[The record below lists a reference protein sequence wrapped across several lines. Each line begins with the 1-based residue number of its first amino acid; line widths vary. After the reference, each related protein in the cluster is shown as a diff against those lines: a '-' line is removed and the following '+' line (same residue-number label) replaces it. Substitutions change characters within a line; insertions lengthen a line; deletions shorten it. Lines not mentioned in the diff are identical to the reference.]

1 MRPWIVLFAV
11 AVLAGAEPAGI
22 TRILAGVPAGARI
35 SVAVADCK
43 DGSLL
48 VRRGAD
54 DPVSLASVS
63 KLLVAI
69 AGLRELGPDW
79 RFRTRLVASATAAD
93 ISSLGIIGG
102 GDPTFDEHFRD
113 GDPDRAFASWASELK
128 RKGVKRI
135 GDLVVDGRYFAGPI
149 RPSTWPTGGN
159 NPISWFSAPS
169 SAFACNDNCISV
181 RAVPAAPGKP
191 CTVELRPDSPRI
203 SVVNR
208 TSSVASGG
216 DRTFIVTRAADA
228 DLVTVS
234 GTYGVA
240 TSWFDL
246 AINADP
252 DLMAAD
258 HLRRHLEKS
267 GIVVTGNVRRGEV
280 DPAKGAVL
288 IDERSPL
295 LPAMTVMNQRS
306 QNFYAEQLLRVLGA
320 EKRQDGSLTGG
331 CAAVRASLAKLLN
344 GEPTGLEQLDGSGLS
359 YGNKA
364 PAALIVRLLVAM
376 DHESLAA
383 SFRSTLKDRPS
394 AGVVAQVKT
403 GTLAIATCLAGYITP
418 AEPGSTRRIAFAIL
432 LNKGEARDM
441 AWAPGLRDRLF
452 EAIAA
457 LMR

>member
-1 MRPWIVLFAV
+1 M
-11 AVLAGAEPAGI
+11 
-22 TRILAGVPAGARI
+22 
-35 SVAVADCK
+35 
-43 DGSLL
+43 
-48 VRRGAD
+48 
-54 DPVSLASVS
+54 
-63 KLLVAI
+63 
-69 AGLRELGPDW
+69 
-79 RFRTRLVASATAAD
+79 
-93 ISSLGIIGG
+93 
-102 GDPTFDEHFRD
+102 
-113 GDPDRAFASWASELK
+113 
-128 RKGVKRI
+128 
-135 GDLVVDGRYFAGPI
+135 
-149 RPSTWPTGGN
+149 
-159 NPISWFSAPS
+159 
-169 SAFACNDNCISV
+169 
-181 RAVPAAPGKP
+181 
-191 CTVELRPDSPRI
+191 
-203 SVVNR
+203 VNR

>member
-1 MRPWIVLFAV
+1 MRPWIVLLAV
-11 AVLAGAEPAGI
+11 AVLAGGEPGGI
-22 TRILAGVPAGARI
+22 TRVLAGVPAGARI

-43 DGSLL
+43 DGSWL

-54 DPVSLASVS
+54 DPVSMASVN

-69 AGLRELGPDW
+69 AAWRELGPEW
-79 RFRTRLVASATAAD
+79 RFRTRLVASSTAAD
-93 ISSLGIIGG
+93 IPWLGIIGG
-102 GDPTFDEHFRD
+102 GDPTFDEHFRE
-113 GDPDRAFASWASELK
+113 GDPDRVFTTWAAELK
-128 RKGVKRI
+128 RRGVHKI
-135 GDLVVDGRYFAGPI
+135 GDVIVDGRYFAGAI

-181 RAVPAAPGKP
+181 RAVPASPGQP
-191 CTVELRPDSPRI
+191 CTIELRPDSPRI
-203 SVVNR
+203 SVINR

-216 DRTFIVTRAADA
+216 DRTFIVTRAANA
-228 DLVTVS
+228 DQVTVS
-234 GTYGVA
+234 GAYGVA

-246 AINADP
+246 AIHADP

-258 HLRRHLEKS
+258 HLRRRLEQS
-267 GIVVTGNVRRGEV
+267 GIAVSGSVRRGEV
-280 DPAKGAVL
+280 DPAKSTLL

-295 LPAMTVMNQRS
+295 LPALTVMNQRS

-320 EKRQDGSLTGG
+320 EQRQDGSLTGG
-331 CAAVRASLAKLLN
+331 CAAIRASLTRLLN

-376 DHESLAA
+376 DRDPLAA
-383 SFRSTLKDRPS
+383 TFRSTLKDRPS

-403 GTLAIATCLAGYITP
+403 GTLAVATCLAGYITAAAP
-418 AEPGSTRRIAFAIL
+418 DTTRRIAFAIL
-432 LNKGEARDM
+432 LNKGAAQDM

-457 LMR
+457 LVR